1 MTKNPNMS
9 YRRFGSTEKDVSVI
23 TLGGMRFPRG
33 WEDPRDE
40 IPKETLDSAVFSID
54 RAMKSGINLLETAYG
69 YKKSENAFGL
79 ALKEL
84 ALPRDNYY
92 LMTKGAPETASEV
105 RGLIEEQLTVL
116 GVDHFDFYAWHG
128 INNRE
133 RLKIACA
140 SGGPVEE
147 LIKLKEEGLIGHVG
161 FSTHAP
167 LEVIIDSINTDL
179 FEFVNLH
186 YYYFFQRNQA
196 AIALAERKDMG
207 VFIISPND
215 KGGQLFKAPQLLRDL
230 TAPYT
235 PIQWNARF
243 CLSSPA
249 VHTLTFGITEESHFK
264 EMEGIFPLSLPL
276 PLKDR
281 EILNRLDAQ
290 YLKDEFADYD
300 GYQLQDD
307 PTGINIP
314 EFLRLRKMWKCFDM
328 KEFGQY
334 RYNDH
339 NPDDHWVYGAL
350 ARPELVEKIDT
361 SLVPEGIDVKAML
374 NEMHAALYV
383 KK

>member
-1 MTKNPNMS
+1 MKKNPNMS
-9 YRRFGSTEKDVSVI
+9 YRRFGSTEKEVSVI

-33 WEDPRDE
+33 WEDPRDD

-54 RAMKSGINLLETAYG
+54 RALKSGINLLETAYG
-69 YKKSENAFGL
+69 YKKSEKAFGL
-79 ALKEL
+79 ALKQL
-84 ALPRDNYY
+84 ALPRDDYY

-105 RGLIEEQLTVL
+105 RSLVEEQLSVL

-133 RLKIACA
+133 RFEIACA
-140 SGGPVEE
+140 PGGPVEE
-147 LIKLKEEGLIGHVG
+147 LRKLKEEGLIGHVG

-186 YYYFFQRNQA
+186 YYYFLQRNQA
-196 AIALAERKDMG
+196 AIAMAERKDMG

-215 KGGQLFKAPQLLRDL
+215 KGGQLFKAPPLLRDL
-230 TAPYT
+230 TTPYT

-249 VHTLTFGITEESHFK
+249 VHTLTFGITEEEHFR
-264 EMEGIFPLSLPL
+264 EMEGIFPLTLPL
-276 PLKDR
+276 PVKDR
-281 EILNRLDAQ
+281 EILNKLDAQ
-290 YLKDEFADYD
+290 YLKDAFSDYD

-307 PTGINIP
+307 ATGINIP

-339 NPDDHWVYGAL
+339 NPDDHWVPGAL
-350 ARPELVEKIDT
+350 AFPELVDKIDT
-361 SLVPEGIDVKAML
+361 SRVPEGIDVKALL

-383 KK
+383 EK

>member
-1 MTKNPNMS
+1 MS